1 MTRVE
6 WVASLDEDVRNKFI
20 ANTIQGNESTGFI
33 DYWMAG
39 SGRDEGRAIG
49 IGGAFVWNETKEGH
63 KYWSKINANMQEV

>member
-20 ANTIQGNESTGFI
+20 ANIIEDNNAGFI

-39 SGRDEGRAIG
+39 SEKNEDRAKG
-49 IGGAFVWNETKEGH
+49 IGGAFVWDRTKEGH
-63 KYWSKINANMQEV
+63 KYWEKINANMLEA